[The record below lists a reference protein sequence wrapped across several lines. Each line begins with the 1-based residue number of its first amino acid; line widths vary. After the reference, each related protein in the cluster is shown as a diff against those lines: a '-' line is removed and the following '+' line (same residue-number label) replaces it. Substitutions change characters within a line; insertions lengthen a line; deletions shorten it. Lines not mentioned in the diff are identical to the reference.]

1 MTSIANLTATGAED
15 VRWDLTDL
23 YRGPDDPALRA
34 DVDGAARAAA
44 EYAERYRGR
53 VGELDAAGLAAALRE
68 LEDLLTPLH
77 RVGSYANLLYSADT
91 GAHAAGALLA
101 EIQERASAVQADVL
115 FFDLEWGAVPD
126 DTAAVLL
133 EEPELAGYRHHLE
146 RIREEVPYRLSEPE
160 ERLLAELA
168 PTGAAAWSR
177 LFTQL
182 TSNISV
188 EWEGART
195 TLEEV
200 LGVLHERDR
209 ERRRAAQQAISA
221 ALEADLPTR
230 AFVFNTL
237 LADKAT
243 ADRLRG
249 RPDWLHE
256 RNMDNEA
263 TTEQVSAL
271 IAAVTGRYDLVAR
284 YYRLKGRVL
293 GIDELHDWD
302 RYAPLEP
309 GSGSDGDGE
318 ERRLR
323 WDDAR
328 ALVLDAYADFSPR
341 MADIAREFF
350 DRGWIDAPPAP
361 GKRGGAFAASVAPGA
376 HPYIFLNY
384 TGRQRDAMTLAH
396 ELGHGIHMTLSK
408 SQTLFNVHTP
418 LTTAETASIFGETV
432 TLARLLEAEDDPA
445 RRFGLVTRRIED
457 AFASIFRQVAMNRF
471 EDAVHNARRESGE
484 LSVEEIGQHWFDTQ
498 TAMFDGALTISD
510 AYRSWWSYVPHFI
523 GVPGYVYAYAFGNLL
538 SFALYR
544 RYEEDPESFVPLYL
558 EMLTRG
564 GSVAPGELVAPLG
577 VDLSDPGFWDAGLD
591 VLAVEVDRAEALAA
605 DLDRG

>member
-1 MTSIANLTATGAED
+1 MTSIAPSTQTGAED

-23 YRGPDDPALRA
+23 YAGPDDPAVRA
-34 DVDGAARAAA
+34 DAEGAMSAAA
-44 EYAERYRGR
+44 SFAERYRGR
-53 VGELDAAGLAAALRE
+53 VGELDAEALATALRE
-68 LEDLLTPLH
+68 LEQLLTPLY
-77 RVGSYANLLYSADT
+77 RLGSYANLLYSVDT
-91 GAHAAGALLA
+91 TDHTASALMA
-101 EIQERASAVQADVL
+101 EMQERASKVQAEVL
-115 FFDLEWGAVPD
+115 FFDLEWGSVPEER
-126 DTAAVLL
+126 AQALL
-133 EEPELAGYRHHLE
+133 TDPALEGYRHHLE
-146 RIREEVPYRLSEPE
+146 RIRAEVPYRLSEPE

-168 PTGAAAWSR
+168 PTGAAAWAR

-182 TSNISV
+182 TSSITV
-188 EWEGART
+188 EWDGGKA

-209 ERRRAAQQAISA
+209 DRRKAAQEAISA
-221 ALEADLPTR
+221 ALEEDLQTR

-237 LADKAT
+237 LAEKAT
-243 ADRLRG
+243 LDRLRG

-263 TTEQVSAL
+263 SAEQVAAL
-271 IAAVTGRYDLVAR
+271 IEAVTGRYDLVGR

-293 GIDELHDWD
+293 GIDDLHDWD
-302 RYAPLEP
+302 RYAPLDAVV
-309 GSGSDGDGE
+309 SDDASE
-318 ERRLR
+318 ERRLT
-323 WDDAR
+323 WDEAR
-328 ALVLDAYADFSPR
+328 ELVLDAYSDFSPQ

-361 GKRGGAFAASVAPGA
+361 GKRGGAFAASVAPGS

-384 TGRQRDAMTLAH
+384 TGRQRDAMTVAH

-408 SQTLFNVHTP
+408 SQTLFNAHTP

-432 TLARLLEAEDDPA
+432 TLARLLQAEDDPG
-445 RRFGLVTRRIED
+445 RRFALVARRIED
-457 AFASIFRQVAMNRF
+457 AFAAIFRQVAMNRF
-471 EDAVHNARRESGE
+471 EDAVHNARRERGE

-498 TAMFDGALTISD
+498 SAMFDGALTISD
-510 AYRSWWSYVPHFI
+510 GYRSWWSYVPHFI

-544 RYEEDPESFVPLYL
+544 RYEEDPESFVPRYL
-558 EMLTRG
+558 EMLSRG
-564 GSVAPGELVAPLG
+564 GSVAPGDLVAPLG

-591 VLAVEVDRAEALAA
+591 VLAAEVERAEALAE
-605 DLDRG
+605 DLGRG